1 MSAEATH
8 DHGHDHGDG
17 GHGGGHHEHIHPPSH
32 YVKIWGVLC
41 VLLTVSVLGPMV
53 GIKILTLIT
62 AFGIAFV
69 KAGIVIKYFMHL
81 DTEKPIVWY
90 ALITSLVF
98 MVLFFAAVS
107 PDVMNH
113 HGTRWENVAAKAEVE
128 RGLAAGSGHHEGAE
142 HEGAAHEGAAHEAA
156 PAGEGH

>member
-1 MSAEATH
+1 M
-8 DHGHDHGDG
+8 
-17 GHGGGHHEHIHPPSH
+17 
-32 YVKIWGVLC
+32 LC
-41 VLLTVSVLGPMV
+41 ALLFVSVAGPWV
-53 GIKILTLIT
+53 ADLIRSSSANAAVALTLLT

-98 MVLFFAAVS
+98 MLLFFAAVS
-107 PDVMNH
+107 PDVLNH
-113 HGTRWENVAAKAEVE
+113 EGTRWENVAAKAEVE
-128 RGLAAGSGHHEGAE
+128 RGLAAGSGHHEAP
-142 HEGAAHEGAAHEAA
+142 AHA

>member
-8 DHGHDHGDG
+8 DHGHDHGA
-17 GHGGGHHEHIHPPSH
+17 GGGHHEHIHPPSH

-41 VLLTVSVLGPMV
+41 VLLVVSVTGPML
-53 GIKILTLIT
+53 GIKIITLIT

-81 DTEKPIVWY
+81 DTEKPIIWY
-90 ALITSLVF
+90 ALITSVVF

-107 PDVMNH
+107 PDVMKH
-113 HGTRWENVAAKAEVE
+113 EGTRWENVAAKAEVA
-128 RGLAAGSGHHEGAE
+128 RGLAAGAE
-142 HEGAAHEGAAHEAA
+142 HGGGEHEPA
-156 PAGEGH
+156 PAAEVH